1 MGFSAPVKGK
11 DVNSINA
18 QRCRLQTKR
27 ARQKRRAGRV
37 SVFVQLKKR
46 FDITM
51 CKQKLW
57 VIMSHLSIILRIG
70 LIEMSRSSCVDI
82 NEV

>member
-1 MGFSAPVKGK
+1 MGFSTPVKEK

-18 QRCRLQTKR
+18 QGFRLQTKR
-27 ARQKRRAGRV
+27 ARQIMRTGRV

-51 CKQKLW
+51 CK
-57 VIMSHLSIILRIG
+57 
-70 LIEMSRSSCVDI
+70 
-82 NEV
+82 

>member
-1 MGFSAPVKGK
+1 M
-11 DVNSINA
+11 
-18 QRCRLQTKR
+18 RT
-27 ARQKRRAGRV
+27 GRV

-46 FDITM
+46 FALTM

-57 VIMSHLSIILRIG
+57 VFMSHLSISLRTG
-70 LIEMSRSSCVDI
+70 LMKMSKSLCVSI